1 MFQVVSL
8 PFIPLLEPVYNFCK
22 LCFNIPRCVVSGTYP
37 LSYHQLLGLLLILA
51 LPTLDLLTNAT
62 IQLLNCP
69 YLPYCLRWTSP
80 FRHLSPFA
88 TSMAAMIVHG
98 DTLCGPSHLKH
109 YPERSYLRCSCAA
122 LGTMTAPLP

>member
-1 MFQVVSL
+1 M
-8 PFIPLLEPVYNFCK
+8 PLLEPVYNSYK
-22 LCFNIPRCVVSGTYP
+22 LCFNILRCVVSGTNPP
-37 LSYHQLLGLLLILA
+37 LITQLLGSLLA
-51 LPTLDLLTNAT
+51 LAVPTLDLLTNAT

-98 DTLCGPSHLKH
+98 NTLCGPSHLKH